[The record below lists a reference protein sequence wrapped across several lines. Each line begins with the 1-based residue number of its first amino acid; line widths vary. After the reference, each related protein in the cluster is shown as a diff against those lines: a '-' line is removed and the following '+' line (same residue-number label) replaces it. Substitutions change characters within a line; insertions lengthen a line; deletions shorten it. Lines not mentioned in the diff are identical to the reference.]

1 MNRRAVA
8 AFFAGL
14 IFATGL
20 AVSGMTQPHKVI
32 GFLDIFGDWDPSL
45 IFVMMGAIAVHS
57 VSYRLIRRRS
67 TPLLESEFHLP
78 KENKITP
85 RLILGAVLFGV
96 GWGLGGF
103 CPGPALVS
111 LSSFEM
117 RPLIFV
123 VAMLAG
129 IGLFKIFDR
138 SRKTS

>member
-1 MNRRAVA
+1 MKLRAVA
-8 AFFAGL
+8 AFFSGL
-14 IFATGL
+14 IFAIGL
-20 AVSGMTQPHKVI
+20 SVSGMTQPHKVI
-32 GFLDIFGDWDPSL
+32 AFLDLFGDWDPSL

-78 KENKITP
+78 KDNKIRP
-85 RLILGAVLFGV
+85 SLVIGAILFGI

-111 LSSFEM
+111 LGSFEM

-123 VAMLAG
+123 AAMLAG
-129 IGLFKIFDR
+129 IGLFKLFTHV
-138 SRKTS
+138 RKTS